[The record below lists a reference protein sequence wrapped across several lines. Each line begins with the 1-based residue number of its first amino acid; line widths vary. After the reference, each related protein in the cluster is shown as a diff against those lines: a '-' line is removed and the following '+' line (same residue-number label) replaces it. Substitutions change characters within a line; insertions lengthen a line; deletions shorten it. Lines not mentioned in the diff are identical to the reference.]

1 VSNALRET
9 SLTDQHRALGARLVP
24 FAGWL
29 MPVQYEGI
37 KKEHEAVRTRA
48 GLFDVS
54 HMGEI
59 LIEGPKAVAAVD
71 RLVTNDVS
79 KLETGRALYT
89 VCCDERGH
97 ILDDLIVYRLEDEK
111 VLVVCNA
118 SNRDKI
124 VGHFAKH
131 LSLETP
137 WNDVSDAW
145 ALLALQGP
153 NAVTIMAD
161 LGVGRSVLELPYF
174 HVTRASVAGVDLWA
188 ARTGYTG
195 EDGFELFCSSEDA
208 VTLWKALL
216 EAGQPHGLQPVGL
229 GARDT
234 LRLEARLMLYG
245 NDITEQTHPLE
256 AGLGWVVKLDAGDFI
271 GRDALRA
278 VKAAGLERKL
288 VGFEMTGRGIA
299 RHGYP
304 IVADGNRVGEVTSGS
319 PGPTVGRNIGL
330 GYVPLALGK
339 AGTTLG
345 IEIRGKVVDAVIT
358 AYAVEQLGDVTLVDM
373 PAPGE
378 DVQAHERFGDIE
390 SVKTVSELFAPVSG
404 EVVEVN
410 ADLESSPELVNEGPY
425 EEGWLVTIRPSDQAE
440 LDTLMDAAK
449 YEEYLGTLDG

>member
-1 VSNALRET
+1 MSDELRET
-9 SLTDQHRALGARLVP
+9 ALTSEHRALGARLVP
-24 FAGWL
+24 FAGWR

-59 LIEGPKAVAAVD
+59 IVEGPQAVAAVD

-79 KLETGRALYT
+79 KLEVGRALYT
-89 VCCDERGH
+89 VCCNEAGT

-124 VGHFAKH
+124 VAHFAKN

-153 NAVTIMAD
+153 NAVSIMKD
-161 LGVGRSVLELPYF
+161 LGAPRGLLELPYF
-174 HVTRASVAGVDLWA
+174 HVTRASLAGIELWA

-195 EDGFELFCSSEDA
+195 EDGFELFCASEDA
-208 VTLWKALL
+208 VTLWRALL
-216 EAGQPHGLQPVGL
+216 DAGKSHGLQPVGL

-245 NDITEQTHPLE
+245 NDINEHTHPFE

-271 GRDALRA
+271 GREALRA
-278 VKAAGLERKL
+278 IKAAVPERKL
-288 VGFEMTGRGIA
+288 VGFEMRGRGIA

-304 IVADGNRVGEVTSGS
+304 ILVGGTRVGEVTSGS

-330 GYVPLALGK
+330 GYVPLALSK
-339 AGTTLG
+339 AGTAVG
-345 IEIRGKVVDAVIT
+345 IEIRGKVVDAV
-358 AYAVEQLGDVTLVDM
+358 
-373 PAPGE
+373 
-378 DVQAHERFGDIE
+378 
-390 SVKTVSELFAPVSG
+390 
-404 EVVEVN
+404 VVRT
-410 ADLESSPELVNEGPY
+410 PFY
-425 EEGWLVTIRPSDQAE
+425 KR
-440 LDTLMDAAK
+440 
-449 YEEYLGTLDG
+449 

>member
-1 VSNALRET
+1 MA
-9 SLTDQHRALGARLVP
+9 
-24 FAGWL
+24 
-29 MPVQYEGI
+29 VQYEGI
-37 KKEHEAVRTRA
+37 KKEHEAVRNRV

-59 LIEGPKAVAAVD
+59 LIEGPQAIAAVD

-89 VCCDERGH
+89 VCCNERGR

-124 VGHFAKH
+124 VDHFAKN
-131 LSLETP
+131 LNLGTP

-153 NAVTIMAD
+153 NAVAVMKD
-161 LGVGRSVLELPYF
+161 LGAEQNVLDLPYF
-174 HVTRASVAGVDLWA
+174 HVTRTRIAGVDLWA

-208 VTLWKALL
+208 VTLWRALL
-216 EAGQPHGLQPVGL
+216 EAGQPHGLQPIGL

-245 NDITEQTHPLE
+245 NDITEETNPLE

-278 VKAAGLERKL
+278 AKAAGLERKL

-304 IVADGNRVGEVTSGS
+304 IVADGDPVGEVTSGS

-330 GYVPLALGK
+330 GYVPRALGE

-345 IEIRGKVVDAVIT
+345 IEIRGKVVDAV
-358 AYAVEQLGDVTLVDM
+358 
-373 PAPGE
+373 
-378 DVQAHERFGDIE
+378 
-390 SVKTVSELFAPVSG
+390 
-404 EVVEVN
+404 VVRT
-410 ADLESSPELVNEGPY
+410 PFY
-425 EEGWLVTIRPSDQAE
+425 KR
-440 LDTLMDAAK
+440 
-449 YEEYLGTLDG
+449 

>member
-1 VSNALRET
+1 
-9 SLTDQHRALGARLVP
+9 
-24 FAGWL
+24 
-29 MPVQYEGI
+29 MPIQYEGI

-59 LIEGPKAVAAVD
+59 LVEGPRAVAEVD

-79 KLETGRALYT
+79 KLETGSALYT
-89 VCCDERGH
+89 ACCNEQGR

-124 VGHFAKH
+124 VGHFAKN
-131 LSLETP
+131 LRLGTP

-153 NAVTIMAD
+153 SAVAVMKD
-161 LGVGRSVLELPYF
+161 LGAPKTVLELPTF
-174 HVTRASVAGVDLWA
+174 HVTRAAVAGVELWA

-195 EDGFELFCSSEDA
+195 EDGFELFCASEDA
-208 VTLWKALL
+208 VTLWNALL

-245 NDITEQTHPLE
+245 NDITEETHPLE

-271 GRDALRA
+271 GREALRG
-278 VKAAGLERKL
+278 VKAAGLDRKL

-304 IVADGNRVGEVTSGS
+304 IVADGVPVGEVTSGS

-345 IEIRGKVVDAVIT
+345 IEIRGKVVDAV
-358 AYAVEQLGDVTLVDM
+358 VVTT
-373 PAPGE
+373 PFYK
-378 DVQAHERFGDIE
+378 R
-390 SVKTVSELFAPVSG
+390 
-404 EVVEVN
+404 
-410 ADLESSPELVNEGPY
+410 
-425 EEGWLVTIRPSDQAE
+425 
-440 LDTLMDAAK
+440 
-449 YEEYLGTLDG
+449 